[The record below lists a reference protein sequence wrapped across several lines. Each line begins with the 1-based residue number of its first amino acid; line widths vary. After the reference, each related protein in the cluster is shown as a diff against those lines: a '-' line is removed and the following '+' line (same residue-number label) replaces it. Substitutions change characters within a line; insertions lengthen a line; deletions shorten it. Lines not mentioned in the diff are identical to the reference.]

1 MSSLLNMLLKYW
13 WLASLMMLAV
23 ITVFSLIPLPALP
36 EVPGSD
42 KTHHLVSYALAILP
56 IALRKPRY
64 WLLFAFA
71 IAAWS
76 GGIELVQPFVNRY
89 GEWLDLL
96 ANVVGVII
104 GCVIGV
110 IVNKILIISENERVA
125 EY

>member
-1 MSSLLNMLLKYW
+1 MSSLLNMLSKYW
-13 WLASLMMLAV
+13 WLASLVVLAA
-23 ITVFSLIPLPALP
+23 ITVFSLIPLESLP

-42 KTHHLVSYALAILP
+42 KTHHLLSYVLVMLP
-56 IALRKPRY
+56 IALCKPRY
-64 WLLFAFA
+64 WYLFAFA
-71 IAAWS
+71 ITVWS

-96 ANVVGVII
+96 ANVAGVII

-110 IVNKILIISENERVA
+110 IVNKILITSENERVA

>member
-1 MSSLLNMLLKYW
+1 MSPLLNMLSKYW
-13 WLASLMMLAV
+13 WSASLMMLAV

-64 WLLFAFA
+64 WYLFAFA

-89 GEWLDLL
+89 GEWLDFV
-96 ANVVGVII
+96 ANVLGLFLGAVVGFLL
-104 GCVIGV
+104 
-110 IVNKILIISENERVA
+110 NKLLISLAAVK
-125 EY
+125 